1 MYTCGRQPIVN
12 LSSKQIGLQYEF
24 EWQVIIS
31 LSAMHVCELY
41 CKNVCKLTVFTS
53 SEQGFI

>member
-1 MYTCGRQPIVN
+1 MLQTAYCQ

-41 CKNVCKLTVFTS
+41 CEHVCTLTVFTS
-53 SEQGFI
+53 AEQGFI